1 MNRCPSLRRY
11 VIRELPRFVQ
21 CSDVQRSVAFCLALT
36 LSACLP
42 FSSGHSSPLSGYRV
56 LVEARDSASEYLAQA
71 LARKGFTVRRRVRGG
86 SPPTAALI
94 TFTFP
99 AEPPSREIWYA
110 VRLADTRSGAVV
122 AAVSAPLA
130 LLAPSPA
137 ERAQQLA
144 DSLVAR
150 LSTP

>member
-1 MNRCPSLRRY
+1 VNRS
-11 VIRELPRFVQ
+11 IVQ
-21 CSDVQRSVAFCLALT
+21 PGVVALCVLLA
-36 LSACLP
+36 SACFP
-42 FSSGHSSPLSGYRV
+42 FSSGHSSPLAGYRI

-71 LARKGFTVRRRVRGG
+71 LARKGFTVRRRVGGG
-86 SPPTAALI
+86 SPPTVAVI
-94 TFTFP
+94 TFTYP
-99 AEPPSREIWYA
+99 AELPSRVRWFA

-130 LLAPSPA
+130 RLAPSPA

-144 DSLVAR
+144 DSVAAR

>member
-1 MNRCPSLRRY
+1 VRRS
-11 VIRELPRFVQ
+11 I
-21 CSDVQRSVAFCLALT
+21 VQRGVVASCVVLAT
-36 LSACLP
+36 ACLP

-99 AEPPSREIWYA
+99 AEPPSRELWYA
-110 VRLADTRSGAVV
+110 VRLADTRSGTVV

-150 LSTP
+150 RSTP